1 MWEVAVEWDCSH
13 ACAAIYMHKETP
25 EEYVDEYLKMGK
37 YMLAYADRVYGK
49 WKVHKHDQ
57 LMMSVIQSC
66 RRTIEGLPRDQK

>member
-37 YMLAYADRVYGK
+37 CMLAYADRVYGK
-49 WKVHKHDQ
+49 WKVHKHD
-57 LMMSVIQSC
+57 
-66 RRTIEGLPRDQK
+66 